1 MKENSSMINKN
12 NSTNINKTSKV
23 LSYTKNTLVALAV
36 AWVLNTDRDAFWE
49 SSFSDEIN
57 IKPVV
62 ITKKYNRKTFDAA
75 LDHCANIKWRE
86 DCWIEYEK
94 LDDVYKNIVRKYF
107 NLSVANNKELSPII
121 YTLSDLI
128 DFFTQ
133 LNLIIIS
140 IKDLEIRWI
149 ATFAERIEEKRLF
162 SIWKRIDSSL
172 YYTWSNFQKIG
183 AQIDKLYYE
192 ISDIVKKE
200 KDRWIDRSWSV
211 YRATSYHSM
220 MAKDIVKQMIEK
232 F

>member
-1 MKENSSMINKN
+1 M
-12 NSTNINKTSKV
+12 
-23 LSYTKNTLVALAV
+23 
-36 AWVLNTDRDAFWE
+36 
-49 SSFSDEIN
+49 
-57 IKPVV
+57 
-62 ITKKYNRKTFDAA
+62 
-75 LDHCANIKWRE
+75 
-86 DCWIEYEK
+86 
-94 LDDVYKNIVRKYF
+94 
-107 NLSVANNKELSPII
+107 
-121 YTLSDLI
+121 SDLI